1 MHEISLLQDLL
12 RKVDTIAREQGSDRV
27 VSVQV
32 RLGALAHISAEHLRE
47 HFTQATQG
55 TVAQGATLRVEADPD
70 IHAPH
75 AQDILLES
83 VEVAT

>member
-1 MHEISLLQDLL
+1 MHEHSLLQDLL
-12 RKVDTIAREQGSDRV
+12 RKVDTIAREEGSARV

-32 RLGALAHISAEHLRE
+32 RLGALAHISPDHLRE
-47 HFTQATQG
+47 HFERATQG
-55 TVAQGATLRVEADPD
+55 TVAQGATLLVETDAD

-75 AQDILLES
+75 AQDILLQS